1 MKVDN
6 DVNKRQMH
14 YTAAGIGTGA
24 VAGGAFGYLQKPWIK
39 NGELSDSF
47 IKQVSAKNVENDLK
61 HKDTIISE
69 LKKLS
74 ETGNIDNVSE
84 YTITMLDDA
93 KNKTAEQIKDQA
105 NVALDYMK
113 SETGAKNID
122 ELPQMA
128 TERIKENSFAEN
140 QKHIDELKSLKITE
154 DISVDEIAKL
164 YDEKVSSWTEKSV
177 ENIQQEITAKGKKFV
192 VDELKQDIADEI
204 KSYQENITEIKD
216 STKEYI
222 DISGKKM
229 KDLPSDANI
238 FEKDFYNII
247 KKSISE
253 TNWKNAGKWAGIG
266 AAALGVIGLGI
277 SSLTGKKNS

>member
-1 MKVDN
+1 MQAELLD
-6 DVNKRQMH
+6 
-14 YTAAGIGTGA
+14 TCT
-24 VAGGAFGYLQKPWIK
+24 WIK
-39 NGELSDSF
+39 NGDLTDTF
-47 IKQVSAKNVENDLK
+47 IKRVSEKKLENDLK
-61 HKDTIISE
+61 ISDRIIAD

-74 ETGNIDNVSE
+74 ETGSIDNVSE

-93 KNKTAEQIKDQA
+93 INKTAEPIKDQA
-105 NVALDYMK
+105 NAALDFIK

-122 ELPQMA
+122 ELSQMA
-128 TERIKENSFAEN
+128 TEGMKEKSFAET

-192 VDELKQDIADEI
+192 VDELKQDIADKI

-216 STKEYI
+216 AIKKHI

-229 KDLPSDANI
+229 KELPSDANI
-238 FEKDFYNII
+238 LDKDEYNII

-277 SSLTGKKNS
+277 SSLTGKKE